1 MGEIKS
7 TLDLVME
14 KTRNLKLSDE
24 EKQAQKQSEV
34 ASRIKGL
41 LQKLQ
46 DGLIPESQFQVEYKQ
61 LKTEF
66 GQSDDSPL
74 IDEIFSRLDPDA
86 DTGIFLN
93 ILSTCCHFE
102 TALINSMIEDYRETY
117 QAAAR
122 MRSQQLKEYL
132 AQKHSITGTAV
143 VPNLDAD
150 EEWQQQLQDMRKQFE
165 KQLSHLRVGFKGGA
179 P

>member
-34 ASRIKGL
+34 ASRNKGL

-46 DGLIPESQFQVEYKQ
+46 DGLIPASQFHSEYEP

-66 GQSDDSPL
+66 GQSDDLPL
-74 IDEIFSRLDPDA
+74 IDLFFSRFVPDA

-93 ILSTCCHFE
+93 ILDTCCHFE
-102 TALINSMIEDYRETY
+102 TARISSMIEDYRETY
-117 QAAAR
+117 HEAAR
-122 MRSQQLKEYL
+122 ERLQQIEDLL
-132 AQKHSITGTAV
+132 AKKYSISGTAV
-143 VPNLDAD
+143 VPNLEAD
-150 EEWQQQLQDMRKQFE
+150 DEWQQQVQDIRGQFE
-165 KQLSHLRVGFKGGA
+165 KQLSQLKAELKDGT
-179 P
+179 

>member
-34 ASRIKGL
+34 ASRVKGL

-46 DGLIPESQFQVEYKQ
+46 DGLTPASQFQAEYEQ

-74 IDEIFSRLDPDA
+74 IDEIFSRFDPDT
-86 DTGIFLN
+86 DTGIFLP
-93 ILSTCCHFE
+93 ILNTCCHFE
-102 TALINSMIEDYRETY
+102 TAQISSMIDDYRVAYRE
-117 QAAAR
+117 AAQKR
-122 MRSQQLKEYL
+122 SLQIKDRLEKNMRSRVRQLFPTSMPTKNGSSWCRIC
-132 AQKHSITGTAV
+132 AD
-143 VPNLDAD
+143 NL
-150 EEWQQQLQDMRKQFE
+150 K
-165 KQLSHLRVGFKGGA
+165 SNSTI
-179 P
+179 

>member
-46 DGLIPESQFQVEYKQ
+46 DGLIPESQFQAKYEQ

-86 DTGIFLN
+86 ETGIFLN
-93 ILSTCCHFE
+93 ILTTCCHFE
-102 TALINSMIEDYRETY
+102 TARISSMIENYGETC
-117 QAAAR
+117 QAAER
-122 MRSQQLKEYL
+122 KRSLQIEEILASKYL
-132 AQKHSITGTAV
+132 ITGTAV

-150 EEWQQQLQDMRKQFE
+150 EEWQQQLKDMRGHFE
-165 KQLSHLRVGFKGGA
+165 KQLNHLKAEFEDGA

>member
-34 ASRIKGL
+34 TSRIKGL

-46 DGLIPESQFQVEYKQ
+46 DGLTFERQFQAEYEQ
-61 LKTEF
+61 LKTEL
-66 GQSDDSPL
+66 GQTDDSPL

-86 DTGIFLN
+86 DTGILLN
-93 ILSTCCHFE
+93 ILNNCCHFE
-102 TALINSMIEDYRETY
+102 TARISSMIDDYRVAYHE
-117 QAAAR
+117 A
-122 MRSQQLKEYL
+122 
-132 AQKHSITGTAV
+132 AQKRSLQIKDRLEIKYAITGTAV
-143 VPNLDAD
+143 APNLDAD
-150 EEWQQQLQDMRKQFE
+150 EEWQRQVQDMRGQFE
-165 KQLSHLRVGFKGGA
+165 KQLSQLKA
-179 P
+179 ELKNETQ

>member
-24 EKQAQKQSEV
+24 EKQAQKESEV

-46 DGLIPESQFQVEYKQ
+46 DGLIPERQFQAEYEQ
-61 LKTEF
+61 LKTEL
-66 GQSDDSPL
+66 GQTDDSPL

-86 DTGIFLN
+86 DAGIFLN
-93 ILSTCCHFE
+93 ILNTCCHFE
-102 TALINSMIEDYRETY
+102 TARISSMIEDYREAY
-117 QAAAR
+117 LEAAR
-122 MRSQQLKEYL
+122 KRSRQIEGRL
-132 AQKHSITGTAV
+132 ADKYSIAGSAV

-150 EEWQQQLQDMRKQFE
+150 DEWQQQLQDMREQFE
-165 KQLSHLRVGFKGGA
+165 KQLSQLKA
-179 P
+179 ELKNETQ